1 MSRELEKVR
10 EDEIDLVDLLKVIIV
25 NKKVILGIW
34 FIILMLGLFFGFNM
48 KKNKSFEA
56 NRKFKIREVAYV
68 VDSKETNLN
77 IDPASLYDDQN
88 FLDKLLGIDLLKNKA
103 TNMKGLSESGKIG
116 FVKSIFD
123 VSKNNN
129 DYMVKISGKDIYE
142 VRELEKLYFKNLQ
155 EYLKGNYSN
164 ILNKDLE
171 LQKKNSSTF
180 KNELLKLE
188 KRINDLAKLSKGSY
202 TAEDLKEL
210 YPTIFAEKEA
220 ISSVYTENYKAQ
232 KVIENSVAKLD
243 ELIVYQSTLNKV
255 EDKMSIRLIFII
267 SNVLGIFLGVF
278 IVFVKEFLKGIN
290 WKELKQLS
298 K

>member
-10 EDEIDLVDLLKVIIV
+10 EDEIDLVDLLKVIVV
-25 NKKVILGIW
+25 NKKVILITW
-34 FIILMLGLFFGFNM
+34 LAVLVLGLSFGFYM

-56 NRKFKIREVAYV
+56 NRKFVIRTII
-68 VDSKETNLN
+68 SETELN
-77 IDPASLYDDQN
+77 NDPISLYEDQN
-88 FLDKLLGIDLLKNKA
+88 FIDKMIGNELVRKQISGLEKLNENSKKESLKRIFNVNKE
-103 TNMKGLSESGKIG
+103 NNSYSIKVSGKNI
-116 FVKSIFD
+116 
-123 VSKNNN
+123 N
-129 DYMVKISGKDIYE
+129 E
-142 VRELEKLYFKNLQ
+142 VRELEKLYFEKLQ
-155 EYLKGNYSN
+155 EYLNINYGN
-164 ILNKDLE
+164 ILKKDLE
-171 LQKKNSSTF
+171 LQKKNSLTF
-180 KNELLKLE
+180 KNELLILE
-188 KRINDLAKLSKGSY
+188 KKINEIAKTSKGSY

-220 ISSVYTENYKAQ
+220 ISAVYTENYKAQ

-243 ELIVYQSTLNKV
+243 ELIVYQSTLNKI

-267 SNVLGIFLGVF
+267 SNVLGILLGVF

>member
-1 MSRELEKVR
+1 VSRELEKVR

-103 TNMKGLSESGKIG
+103 TNMKGLSESGKRE

>member
-1 MSRELEKVR
+1 MEK
-10 EDEIDLVDLLKVIIV
+10 IDWVIHFRRAKQTSTLKVMFEGAL
-25 NKKVILGIW
+25 NKAASLREQAD
-34 FIILMLGLFFGFNM
+34 IIL
-48 KKNKSFEA
+48 A
-56 NRKFKIREVAYV
+56 H
-68 VDSKETNLN
+68 
-77 IDPASLYDDQN
+77 
-88 FLDKLLGIDLLKNKA
+88 
-103 TNMKGLSESGKIG
+103 
-116 FVKSIFD
+116 
-123 VSKNNN
+123 
-129 DYMVKISGKDIYE
+129 E
-142 VRELEKLYFKNLQ
+142 VRELEKLYFEKLQ
-155 EYLKGNYSN
+155 EYLNINYGN
-164 ILNKDLE
+164 ILKKDLE
-171 LQKKNSSTF
+171 FKKKNSLTF
-180 KNELLKLE
+180 KNELLILE
-188 KRINDLAKLSKGSY
+188 KKINEIAKTSKGSY

>member
-1 MSRELEKVR
+1 MSRELEKVN
-10 EDEIDLVDLLKVIIV
+10 ENEIDLLDLLKVIVV
-25 NKKVILGIW
+25 NKKVILITW
-34 FIILMLGLFFGFNM
+34 LAVLVLGLSFGFYM

-56 NRKFKIREVAYV
+56 NRKFRIREVAYV

-103 TNMKGLSESGKIG
+103 SNMKGLSESGKRD

-123 VSKNNN
+123 VSKSNSE
-129 DYMVKISGKDIYE
+129 YVIKISGKDIYE
-142 VRELEKLYFKNLQ
+142 VRELEKLYFKNLK

-232 KVIENSVAKLD
+232 KVIENSVAKSD

>member
-34 FIILMLGLFFGFNM
+34 FIILMLGLFFGFYM

-56 NRKFKIREVAYV
+56 NRKFRIREVAYV

-103 TNMKGLSESGKIG
+103 TNMKGLSESGKRD
-116 FVKSIFD
+116 FVKSVFD

>member
-10 EDEIDLVDLLKVIIV
+10 EYEIDLIDLLKVIVV
-25 NKKVILGIW
+25 NKKVILIIW
-34 FIILMLGLFFGFNM
+34 LAVLMLGLSFGFYM
-48 KKNKSFEA
+48 KKNSNFEA
-56 NRKFKIREVAYV
+56 NRKFVIRTII
-68 VDSKETNLN
+68 SETELN
-77 IDPASLYDDQN
+77 NDPISLYEDQN
-88 FLDKLLGIDLLKNKA
+88 FVDKMIGNEVVRKQISGLEKLNENSKKESLKRIFNINKD
-103 TNMKGLSESGKIG
+103 NNSYSIKVSGKNI
-116 FVKSIFD
+116 
-123 VSKNNN
+123 N
-129 DYMVKISGKDIYE
+129 E

-220 ISSVYTENYKAQ
+220 ISSVYTENYKVQ

>member
-1 MSRELEKVR
+1 MSRELEKVN
-10 EDEIDLVDLLKVIIV
+10 ENEIDLLDLLKVIVV
-25 NKKVILGIW
+25 NKKVILITW
-34 FIILMLGLFFGFNM
+34 LAVLVLGLSFGFYM

-56 NRKFKIREVAYV
+56 NRKFRIREVAYV

-88 FLDKLLGIDLLKNKA
+88 FLDKLLGIDLLKNKT
-103 TNMKGLSESGKIG
+103 TNMKGLSESGKRD
-116 FVKSIFD
+116 FVKRIFD
-123 VSKNNN
+123 VSKNNS
-129 DYMVKISGKDIYE
+129 DYVIKISGKDIYE

-155 EYLKGNYSN
+155 EYLKNNYSN

>member
-56 NRKFKIREVAYV
+56 NRKFVIRTII
-68 VDSKETNLN
+68 SETELN
-77 IDPASLYDDQN
+77 NDPISLYEDQN
-88 FLDKLLGIDLLKNKA
+88 FIDKMIGNELVRKQISGLEKLNENSKKESLKRIFNVNKE
-103 TNMKGLSESGKIG
+103 NNSYSIKVSGKNI
-116 FVKSIFD
+116 
-123 VSKNNN
+123 N
-129 DYMVKISGKDIYE
+129 E
-142 VRELEKLYFKNLQ
+142 VRELEKLYFEKLQ
-155 EYLKGNYSN
+155 EYLNINYGN
-164 ILNKDLE
+164 ILKKDLE
-171 LQKKNSSTF
+171 LQKKNSLTF
-180 KNELLKLE
+180 KNELLILE
-188 KRINDLAKLSKGSY
+188 KKINEIAKTSKGSY
-202 TAEDLKEL
+202 TAEDLEEL

-220 ISSVYTENYKAQ
+220 ISAVYTENYKAQ

>member
-1 MSRELEKVR
+1 MSRELEKVN
-10 EDEIDLVDLLKVIIV
+10 ENEIDLLDLLKVIVV
-25 NKKVILGIW
+25 NKKVILITW
-34 FIILMLGLFFGFNM
+34 LAVLVLGLSFGFYM

-56 NRKFKIREVAYV
+56 NRKFRIREVAYV

-103 TNMKGLSESGKIG
+103 SNMKGLSESGKRD

-123 VSKNNN
+123 VSKSNSE
-129 DYMVKISGKDIYE
+129 YVIKISGKDIYE

>member
-34 FIILMLGLFFGFNM
+34 FIILMLGLFFGFYM

-56 NRKFKIREVAYV
+56 NRKFRIREVAYV

-103 TNMKGLSESGKIG
+103 TNMKGLSESGKRE

>member
-34 FIILMLGLFFGFNM
+34 FIILMLGLFFGFYM

-56 NRKFKIREVAYV
+56 NRKFRIREVAYV

-103 TNMKGLSESGKIG
+103 TNMKGLSESGKRE

-123 VSKNNN
+123 LSKNNN

>member
-1 MSRELEKVR
+1 MSRELEKVN
-10 EDEIDLVDLLKVIIV
+10 ENEIDLLDLLKVIVV
-25 NKKVILGIW
+25 NKKVILITW
-34 FIILMLGLFFGFNM
+34 LAVLVLGLSFGFYM

-56 NRKFKIREVAYV
+56 NRKFRIREVAYV

-88 FLDKLLGIDLLKNKA
+88 FLDKLLGIDLLKNKT
-103 TNMKGLSESGKIG
+103 TNMKGLSESGKRD
-116 FVKSIFD
+116 FVKSVFN
-123 VSKNNN
+123 VSKNNS
-129 DYMVKISGKDIYE
+129 DYVIKISGKDIYE
-142 VRELEKLYFKNLQ
+142 VRELEKLYFKNLK

-267 SNVLGIFLGVF
+267 SNILGIFLGVF

>member
-1 MSRELEKVR
+1 MSKELERVK
-10 EDEIDLVDLLKVIIV
+10 EDEIDLVDLLRVIIV
-25 NKKVILGIW
+25 NKKGILITWFVILI
-34 FIILMLGLFFGFNM
+34 LGLSFGLYM

-56 NRKFKIREVAYV
+56 NRKFRIREVAYV
-68 VDSKETNLN
+68 VDSKETNLS
-77 IDPASLYDDQN
+77 IDPISLYDDQN
-88 FLDKLLGIDLLKNKA
+88 FLDKLLGIDLLKNK
-103 TNMKGLSESGKIG
+103 TSNIKGLSESGKRG

-123 VSKNNN
+123 VNKSND
-129 DYMVKISGKDIYE
+129 DYMVKVSGKDIYE

-155 EYLKGNYSN
+155 EYLKSNYSN
-164 ILNKDLE
+164 VLNKDLE
-171 LQKKNSSTF
+171 LQKKNSLTF

-188 KRINDLAKLSKGSY
+188 KRINDLVKSSKGNY
-202 TAEDLKEL
+202 TAEELKEL

-255 EDKMSIRLIFII
+255 EDKMSLKLIFII
-267 SNVLGIFLGVF
+267 SNVLGVFLGIFV
-278 IVFVKEFLKGIN
+278 VFVKEFLKGIN
-290 WKELKQLS
+290 WQELKKLS

>member
-34 FIILMLGLFFGFNM
+34 FIILMLGLFFGFYM

-56 NRKFKIREVAYV
+56 NRKFRIREVAYV

-103 TNMKGLSESGKIG
+103 TNMKGLSELGKRD
-116 FVKSIFD
+116 FVKSVFN
-123 VSKNNN
+123 VSKSNNN
-129 DYMVKISGKDIYE
+129 YVIKISGKDIYE

-155 EYLKGNYSN
+155 EYLKNNYSN

-267 SNVLGIFLGVF
+267 SNILGIFLGVF

>member
-34 FIILMLGLFFGFNM
+34 FIILLLGLFFGFYM

-56 NRKFKIREVAYV
+56 NRKFRIREVAYV

-103 TNMKGLSESGKIG
+103 TNMKGLSESGKRE

>member
-10 EDEIDLVDLLKVIIV
+10 EYEIDLIDLLKVIVV
-25 NKKVILGIW
+25 NKKVILIIW
-34 FIILMLGLFFGFNM
+34 LAVLMLGLSFGFYM
-48 KKNKSFEA
+48 KKNSNFEA
-56 NRKFKIREVAYV
+56 NRKFVIRTII
-68 VDSKETNLN
+68 SETELN
-77 IDPASLYDDQN
+77 NDPISLYEDQN
-88 FLDKLLGIDLLKNKA
+88 FVDKMIGNEVVRKQISGLEKLNENSKKESLKRIFNINKD
-103 TNMKGLSESGKIG
+103 NNSYSIKVSGKNI
-116 FVKSIFD
+116 
-123 VSKNNN
+123 N
-129 DYMVKISGKDIYE
+129 E

-220 ISSVYTENYKAQ
+220 ISAVYTENYKAQ

>member
-1 MSRELEKVR
+1 MSRELEKVK
-10 EDEIDLVDLLKVIIV
+10 ENEIDLIDLLRVIVV
-25 NKKVILGIW
+25 NKKVILITW
-34 FIILMLGLFFGFNM
+34 LAILVLGLSFGFYM
-48 KKNKSFEA
+48 KKNRNFEA
-56 NRKFKIREVAYV
+56 NRKFRVREVAYV
-68 VDSKETNLN
+68 VDS

-88 FLDKLLGIDLLKNKA
+88 FLDKLLRIDLVKNKA
-103 TNMKGLSESGKIG
+103 TNMKGLSELGKRE
-116 FVKSIFD
+116 FVKSIFN
-123 VSKNNN
+123 VSKSNN

>member
-34 FIILMLGLFFGFNM
+34 FIILMLGLFFGFYM

-56 NRKFKIREVAYV
+56 NRKFRIREVAYV
-68 VDSKETNLN
+68 VDS

-103 TNMKGLSESGKIG
+103 TNMKGLSESGKRE
-116 FVKSIFD
+116 FVKSVFN
-123 VSKNNN
+123 VSKSNN
-129 DYMVKISGKDIYE
+129 DYVIKISGKDIYE

>member
-34 FIILMLGLFFGFNM
+34 FIILLLGLFFGFYM

-56 NRKFKIREVAYV
+56 NRKFRIREVAYV

-103 TNMKGLSESGKIG
+103 TNMKGLSESGKRE

-129 DYMVKISGKDIYE
+129 DYVIKISGKDIYE
-142 VRELEKLYFKNLQ
+142 VRELQKLYFKNLQ

>member
-68 VDSKETNLN
+68 VDS

-103 TNMKGLSESGKIG
+103 TNMKGLSESGKRD
-116 FVKSIFD
+116 FVKSVFD
-123 VSKNNN
+123 VSKSNN

-267 SNVLGIFLGVF
+267 SNILGIFLGVF
-278 IVFVKEFLKGIN
+278 IVFVKEFLKGRN

>member
-1 MSRELEKVR
+1 MSRELEKVN
-10 EDEIDLVDLLKVIIV
+10 ENEIDLLDLLKVIIV

-34 FIILMLGLFFGFNM
+34 FIILMLGLFFGFYM

-68 VDSKETNLN
+68 VDS

-103 TNMKGLSESGKIG
+103 TNMKGLSELGKRD
-116 FVKSIFD
+116 FVKSVFN
-123 VSKNNN
+123 VSKSNN
-129 DYMVKISGKDIYE
+129 DYMVKISGKDTYE

-267 SNVLGIFLGVF
+267 SNILGIFLGVF

>member
-56 NRKFKIREVAYV
+56 NRKFRIREVAYV

-88 FLDKLLGIDLLKNKA
+88 FLDKLLGIDLLKNKT
-103 TNMKGLSESGKIG
+103 TNMKGLSESGKRD
-116 FVKSIFD
+116 FVKSVFN
-123 VSKNNN
+123 VSKNNS
-129 DYMVKISGKDIYE
+129 DYVIKISGKDIYE

>member
-1 MSRELEKVR
+1 
-10 EDEIDLVDLLKVIIV
+10 
-25 NKKVILGIW
+25 
-34 FIILMLGLFFGFNM
+34 M

-103 TNMKGLSESGKIG
+103 TNMKGLSESGKRE

>member
-103 TNMKGLSESGKIG
+103 TNMKGLSESGKRE

>member
-1 MSRELEKVR
+1 MSRELEKVK
-10 EDEIDLVDLLKVIIV
+10 EDEIDLIDLLKVIIV

-56 NRKFKIREVAYV
+56 NRKFRIKEVAYV

-103 TNMKGLSESGKIG
+103 TNMKGLSESGKRD
-116 FVKSIFD
+116 FVKSVFN
-123 VSKNNN
+123 VSKNNS
-129 DYMVKISGKDIYE
+129 DYVIKISGKDIYE

>member
-1 MSRELEKVR
+1 MSRELEKVN
-10 EDEIDLVDLLKVIIV
+10 ENEIDLLDLLKVIVV
-25 NKKVILGIW
+25 NKKVILITW
-34 FIILMLGLFFGFNM
+34 LAVLVLGLSFGFYM

-56 NRKFKIREVAYV
+56 NRKFRIREVAYV
-68 VDSKETNLN
+68 VDS

-103 TNMKGLSESGKIG
+103 TNMKGLSESGKRE
-116 FVKSIFD
+116 FVKSIFN
-123 VSKNNN
+123 VSKSNN
-129 DYMVKISGKDIYE
+129 DYVIKISGKDIYE

>member
-1 MSRELEKVR
+1 MSRELEKVN
-10 EDEIDLVDLLKVIIV
+10 ENEIDLLDLLKVIVV
-25 NKKVILGIW
+25 NKKVILITW
-34 FIILMLGLFFGFNM
+34 LAVLVLGLSFGFYM

-56 NRKFKIREVAYV
+56 NRKFRIREVAYV

-103 TNMKGLSESGKIG
+103 TNMKGLSESGERD

-123 VSKNNN
+123 VSKSNS

-267 SNVLGIFLGVF
+267 SNILGIFLGVF

>member
-56 NRKFKIREVAYV
+56 NRKFRMRDISYV
-68 VDSKETNLN
+68 VDNTGTTIS

-103 TNMKGLSESGKIG
+103 TNMKGLSESGKRD
-116 FVKSIFD
+116 FVKSVFN
-123 VSKNNN
+123 VSKNNS
-129 DYMVKISGKDIYE
+129 DYVIKISGKDIYE

-267 SNVLGIFLGVF
+267 SNILGIFLGVF